1 MIILNKS
8 IDDIQDILKNIPDT
22 DECSFVYN
30 YIENMI
36 IQIARGTEQKY
47 SYKDFVEYALNE
59 CKKEIPSPFSSLY
72 PNCYGLNLGNDFF
85 TIRIP
90 NKFGFGIRVVPTKKA
105 LKYELSL
112 VFYNNKLFVENSD
125 YYKELLEAGWKV
137 KENERK

>member
-36 IQIARGTEQKY
+36 KQIARGTEQKY
-47 SYKDFVEYALNE
+47 NYKDLVEHALNE
-59 CKKEIPSPFSSLY
+59 CLKEIPSPFSSLY

-90 NKFGFGIRVVPTKKA
+90 NKFGFGVRVIPTKKA

-125 YYKELLEAGWKV
+125 YYKEFLEAGWKV

>member
-1 MIILNKS
+1 MIILNKT
-8 IDDIQDILKNIPDT
+8 IDDIQDILKSIPET

-30 YIENMI
+30 YIEDMAI
-36 IQIARGTEQKY
+36 RIARGTQNY
-47 SYKDFVEYALNE
+47 SYKDFVEFALNE
-59 CKKEIPSPFSSLY
+59 CKKQIPSPFSPNY

-85 TIRIP
+85 TLRIP
-90 NKFGFGIRVVPTKKA
+90 NKFGFGIRVIPTKKA